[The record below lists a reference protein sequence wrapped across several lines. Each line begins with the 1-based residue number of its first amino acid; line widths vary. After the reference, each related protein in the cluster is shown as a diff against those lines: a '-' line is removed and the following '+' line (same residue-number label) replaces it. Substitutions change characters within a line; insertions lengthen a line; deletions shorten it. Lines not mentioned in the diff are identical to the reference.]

1 MLFSTSTQRK
11 FWIFPSIDEVRNLRN
26 EANSE
31 FINKIGIKQLSEEE
45 ARYLLTPHQEYK
57 LSLAYEYEIKKFC
70 MSFPTPLPSFV
81 IATSM
86 IYFKRFFLHN
96 SIMEYNPE
104 DIMITCIFLACK
116 VEEYYV
122 SIQNFSS
129 YCKLMPKEA
138 CEKIVRDNEL
148 LVMLKLHYHLTI
160 YKPYKAVDGF
170 LLDIRT
176 RCKDVKF
183 NFERVQK
190 IALEFIDRSLHT
202 DVFLLYSPSQIAL
215 AAVLHSVH
223 REGHNLDEYV
233 LTILLHDVPQETM
246 TKVIEQIKKLRKL
259 VKHQEKINRNEIADI
274 EARLRAFKA
283 TTTWRSRN
291 SQFDGDSQ
299 DSETCMD

>member
-1 MLFSTSTQRK
+1 MLFSNSTQK
-11 FWIFPSIDEVRNLRN
+11 KYWIFPSVEEVRRLRE
-26 EANSE
+26 EANTE
-31 FINKIGIKQLSEEE
+31 FIQKIGFEQMTEEE
-45 ARYLLTPHQEYK
+45 LKYILIPHQEYK
-57 LSLAYEYEIKKFC
+57 LTLAYEYEIKKFC
-70 MSFPTPLPSFV
+70 MSFSTPLPSFV
-81 IATSM
+81 IATSI
-86 IYFKRFFLHN
+86 IYFKRFYLHN

-122 SIQNFSS
+122 SIQNFASNCS
-129 YCKLMPKEA
+129 LMPKEA
-138 CEKIVRDNEL
+138 CEKVVRDNEL

-160 YKPYKAVDGF
+160 YKPYKAIDGF

-190 IALEFIDRSLHT
+190 IALEFVDRSLHT

-233 LTILLHDVPQETM
+233 LTVLLNDTPQEVM
-246 TKVIEQIKKLRKL
+246 SKVIEQIKKLRKL
-259 VKHQEKINRNEIADI
+259 VKHQERINRNEIAEI
-274 EARLRAFKA
+274 EKKLRTFKS
-283 TTTWRSRN
+283 TTTWGSRN

-299 DSETCMD
+299 DSEIMD